1 MAGALVVYVSW
12 TGATRTVAEAIGDT
26 LRGTGTDVT
35 VSRAG
40 KVNELNQYDAV
51 IVGTSVHIGRL
62 PGEIK
67 RFFRRYREILV
78 GKRVAYFIVCLA
90 VTDEAEENR
99 KAAGAYVDKM
109 RNLAPDIEPVGEVAL
124 FGGTVLADTPEFKR
138 LFPLLKVPVKAMSQQ
153 PDHRDWE
160 AIRAWTESVA
170 PMLLPGDR

>member
-1 MAGALVVYVSW
+1 MAGVLVVYASW
-12 TGATRTVAEAIGDT
+12 TGATRSVAEAIGAT

-40 KVNELNQYDAV
+40 KVKDLNPYDAV
-51 IVGTSVHIGRL
+51 VVGSSVHMARI
-62 PGEIK
+62 PGEIR
-67 RFFRRYREILV
+67 RFFRRYRETLV
-78 GKRVAYFIVCLA
+78 GKRVACFIVCLA
-90 VTDEAEENR
+90 VTDDTEENR
-99 KAAGAYVDKM
+99 TAADGYVQKL
-109 RNLAPDIEPVGEVAL
+109 RSLAPDIELVSDVAL